1 MDDHAAHTGHPRRVS
16 PRLYD
21 GVAGALDRMG
31 LAHLRADLSRGIS
44 GDVLEVGAGTGRQLP
59 HHPPGTR
66 VTATD
71 PDAGALALAARRSPG
86 TRTVVAAA
94 EALPF
99 DDGSFDWVV
108 CALVLCTVREPA
120 AALAEMRRVLRPGG
134 RLRALEHVRSPN
146 RALARAEEIVTPL
159 WGAVAGG
166 CHLDRAT
173 GETVAAAGFTGVTT
187 RPHLGG
193 NVLLLEAAR
202 GL

>member
-1 MDDHAAHTGHPRRVS
+1 MDDRSAEEGRRRRIS

-21 GVAGALDRMG
+21 GVAGALDRAG
-31 LAHLRADLSRGIS
+31 LARLRADLSRGLA
-44 GDVLEVGAGTGRQLP
+44 GEVLEVGAGTGRQLP
-59 HHPPGTR
+59 HHPPGAR
-66 VTATD
+66 VTAAD
-71 PDAGALALAARRSPG
+71 PDARALALAARRSPA

-108 CALVLCTVREPA
+108 CALVLCTVRDPA

-146 RALARAEEIVTPL
+146 RALARAEELATPL

-173 GETVAAAGFTGVTT
+173 RDAVVAAGFADVTS

-202 GL
+202 GG

>member
-1 MDDHAAHTGHPRRVS
+1 MDDRSAHEARRRRVS

-31 LAHLRADLSRGIS
+31 LAHLRADLSRGLT

-59 HHPPGTR
+59 HHPPGAR

-71 PDAGALALAARRSPG
+71 PDPAALGLAARRSPA
-86 TRTVVAAA
+86 TRVVVAAA

-99 DDGSFDWVV
+99 EDGAFDWVV
-108 CALVLCTVREPA
+108 CALVLCTVRDPV
-120 AALAEMRRVLRPGG
+120 AALAEMRRVLRPEG

-146 RALARAEEIVTPL
+146 RAVARAEELVTPL

-173 GETVAAAGFTGVTT
+173 REAVAAAGFADITA

-202 GL
+202 GR

>member
-1 MDDHAAHTGHPRRVS
+1 MDDSAHDARRRRVS

-21 GVAGALDRMG
+21 GVAGALDHAG
-31 LAHLRADLSRGIS
+31 LARLRADLSRGIE

-59 HHPPGTR
+59 HHPPGAR

-71 PDAGALALAARRSPG
+71 PDAGALALAARRSPA

-99 DDGSFDWVV
+99 DDAAFDWVV
-108 CALVLCTVREPA
+108 CALVLCSVRDPL
-120 AALAEMRRVLRPGG
+120 AALAEMRRVLRPAG

-146 RALARAEEIVTPL
+146 RALARAEGLASPL

-166 CHLDRAT
+166 CHLDRDTRASL
-173 GETVAAAGFTGVTT
+173 VAAGFAGVTA

-193 NVLLLEAAR
+193 NIVLLEAAR
-202 GL
+202 GA